1 MSRTNDNAD
10 SNPDLDPDP
19 DFSGSTIDKELPGDA
34 ERISMRNV
42 LVGLSVAFWGIIII
56 YAHSQALFDAQAHY
70 GIVFLGGILLLYIF
84 TELMDMAGGGR
95 NYLADDLKRAYGP
108 ENRIHATLLTISAI
122 IILITV
128 TYMATNF
135 ESLYIDRPGR
145 AYSHE
150 YVMAVAFTLTMLYLT
165 WRAFGV
171 TFLAVVVIGLGYG
184 YFGWLMPGVLSHAGL
199 PAERILRII
208 VISVSGFFGF
218 LNQLTATWIA
228 LFLLYAGLLK
238 TYGAFDLILRFALK
252 SMYYVGSGIAQVA
265 VVSST
270 IIGSINGSQTANAG
284 MTGSFTIPLMKNN
297 GMRSETAAGIESTAS
312 TAGQVLPPVMGAGA
326 FIMASLIQG
335 VSYVDVLI
343 AGILPAAILVISIV
357 IAVHYVAAPQLVDVD
372 PDSIGQD
379 QELIS
384 RGEFAAQAV
393 KFGLPFLLLI
403 YFLGIIQT
411 TVMTA
416 ALYTAVSMIITGTVI
431 PLIQSTV
438 GLTNESMKQS
448 VLRTLWETVDG
459 GRQGVIVLAPVAIIL
474 SAING
479 VVDILTTTGVPGGI
493 TLALIDLSGGELAIA
508 AVLAMIICIILGLG
522 MPVTASYTVVALLV
536 APTFINQFFLPDL
549 AAHYFVF
556 YAAILSSITPPIATA
571 CAVACGIAKSD
582 FWKTC
587 YEAIKI
593 SAPLFVLPFTF
604 VFHPEIVSAQLDLVT
619 MITALFALFGS
630 IAIIHGIN
638 YPFTFSKPITL
649 SARFAFFLGGVFA
662 MVYPART
669 IQAAAL
675 SVLAIMYLL
684 QIVFGGPSP
693 LKMLHN
699 AIRTVRGSRSDIDD
713 TGQSR

>member
-1 MSRTNDNAD
+1 MSGMDHGTDAD
-10 SNPDLDPDP
+10 PDLDPDP
-19 DFSGSTIDKELPGDA
+19 DLSGSAIEKELPGDA
-34 ERISMRNV
+34 EHISMRNI
-42 LVGLSVAFWGIIII
+42 LIALSVGFWGLIII
-56 YAHSQALFDAQAHY
+56 YAHTQALFEAQAHY

-95 NYLADDLKRAYGP
+95 DHLIDDLKRAYGP
-108 ENRIHATLLTISAI
+108 GNRIHGILLTISAI

-128 TYMATNF
+128 TYMSVNF
-135 ESLYIDRPGR
+135 ESLYIERPGR
-145 AYSHE
+145 AYSQE
-150 YVMAVAFTLTMLYLT
+150 YTMAVAFTLTMIYLT

-171 TFLAVVVIGLGYG
+171 TFLAVVVIGIGYG
-184 YFGWLMPGVLSHAGL
+184 YFGWIMPGVLSHAGL
-199 PAERILRII
+199 PVERILRII

-284 MTGSFTIPLMKNN
+284 MTGSFTIPLMKEN

-335 VSYVDVLI
+335 ISYVDVLI
-343 AGILPAAILVISIV
+343 AGLLPAAILVVSIV
-357 IAVHYVAAPQLVDVD
+357 VAVHYVATPQLTGVD
-372 PDSIGQD
+372 PDSITQN
-379 QELIS
+379 QEIIS
-384 RGEFAAQAV
+384 RGEFTAQAV

-403 YFLGIIQT
+403 YFLGIVQT

-416 ALYTAVSMIITGTVI
+416 ALYTAVAMIITGTVI
-431 PLIQSTV
+431 PLIQSII
-438 GLTNESMKQS
+438 GLTEESAQQS
-448 VLRTLWETVDG
+448 ILRTLWETIDG

-474 SAING
+474 AAINA

-508 AVLAMIICIILGLG
+508 AVLAMVICIILGLG

-549 AAHYFVF
+549 AAHFFVF
-556 YAAILSSITPPIATA
+556 YAAILSSVTPPIATA

-582 FWKTC
+582 FWETC

-604 VFHPEIVSAQLDLVT
+604 VFHPEIVSAQLDSVT
-619 MITALFALFGS
+619 MITALFALCGS
-630 IAIIHGIN
+630 LAIIHGIN
-638 YPFTFSKPITL
+638 YQFTFSNPITFG
-649 SARFAFFLGGVFA
+649 ARFAFFISGVFT

-669 IQAAAL
+669 IQVVAL
-675 SVLAIMYLL
+675 GILAIMYLL
-684 QIVFGGPSP
+684 QIVFGRPIP
-693 LKMLHN
+693 LKMLRK
-699 AIRTVRGSRSDIDD
+699 AIMTVRRSRSNIDD
-713 TGQSR
+713 TEQTR